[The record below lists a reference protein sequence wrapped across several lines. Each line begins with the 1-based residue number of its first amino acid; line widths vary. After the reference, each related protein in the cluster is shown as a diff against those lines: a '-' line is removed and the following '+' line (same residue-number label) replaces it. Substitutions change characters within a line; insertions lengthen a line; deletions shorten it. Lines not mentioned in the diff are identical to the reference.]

1 MDLVSVPVD
10 RNLHNRPVPGKRGRD
25 RLSGEATLLESQIEQ
40 INRFPDQNPNPVMR
54 MTEDGVLLYAN
65 TASAPIITALGIAV
79 GDLLPEETL
88 AQLRRAAADPAA
100 PPVEIVTNHRT
111 YAVLCVPVPEFGF
124 LNLYGTDITAEKVV
138 ARFPDQNPNPVFRA
152 TMDGRL
158 LYANTASAE
167 VVRAIGVSVGDP
179 LPEAVFERI
188 RGLADGSTTEG
199 YEIRTDDGRTFVLT
213 PVWIPEFEFIN
224 VYGTDVTGEKVV
236 ARFPDENPN
245 PVLRTNGEGRL
256 LYANAASAPLL
267 RLFGCVIGQKLP
279 PRIRKRIVQ
288 AASGN
293 AGETL
298 EVESEGRA
306 YVLKPVWVREF
317 EFINVYGTDVTAA
330 RELEIAH
337 EEVER
342 LLLNILPEPIAR
354 RLRQGERVI
363 ADRFDDVTLLFA
375 DIVGF
380 TQLSSGLQAAELVEI
395 LNSVFSAFDGL
406 VGRYGLEKIKTI
418 GDAYMVVGGLP
429 EQMEDHTARVAD
441 MALELRD
448 EIGRISSGAGSDIS
462 FRVGMS
468 VGPVVAGVIGVTK
481 FIYDVWGD
489 TVNTASRM
497 ESHGLPDR
505 IHVTHSVYERLRGR
519 YLFEP
524 RGIIEVKGKGPM
536 QTYFLLGRAEA
547 ARPAGLGAEAGRAT
561 EDRASD
567 VSLRKPLRGGS
578 PTSGSERRSQASRGS
593 GSPAR

>member
-1 MDLVSVPVD
+1 MDLSSVPVD
-10 RNLHNRPVPGKRGRD
+10 RNLHNRAVAGTRKRGR
-25 RLSGEATLLESQIEQ
+25 LSSATTLLESQIEQ

-54 MTEDGVLLYAN
+54 MNEDGVLLYAN
-65 TASAPIITALGIAV
+65 TASAPIMKALGVAV
-79 GDLLPEETL
+79 GDRLPEAPL
-88 AQLRRAAADPAA
+88 AVLQHAAVDPTAA
-100 PPVEIVTNHRT
+100 PIEIVTDHRT
-111 YAVLCVPVPEFGF
+111 YALLCVPVPEFGF

-158 LYANTASAE
+158 LYANAASAE

-188 RGLADGSTTEG
+188 RGLADGSTSER
-199 YEIRTDDGRTFVLT
+199 YEIRTDDARTFVLT

-245 PVLRTNGEGRL
+245 PVLRTTGDGRL
-256 LYANAASAPLL
+256 LYANVASAPLL

-288 AASGN
+288 AAAGN
-293 AGETL
+293 VGETL
-298 EVESEGRA
+298 EVESESRI
-306 YVLKPVWVREF
+306 YILKPVWVREF

-330 RELEIAH
+330 RELEKAH

-380 TQLSSGLQAAELVEI
+380 TQLSSGLPAAELVEI
-395 LNSVFSAFDGL
+395 LNDVFSAFDGL
-406 VGRYGLEKIKTI
+406 VARYGLEKIKTI

-429 EQMEDHTARVAD
+429 ERMEDHTGRVAD
-441 MALELRD
+441 MALELRG
-448 EIGRISSGAGSDIS
+448 EIERLSSGSHSDIR

-505 IHVTHSVYERLRGR
+505 IHVTKGVYARLRDR

-524 RGIIEVKGKGPM
+524 RGMIEVKGKGPM
-536 QTYFLLGRAEA
+536 ETYFLVGRA
-547 ARPAGLGAEAGRAT
+547 
-561 EDRASD
+561 
-567 VSLRKPLRGGS
+567 
-578 PTSGSERRSQASRGS
+578 
-593 GSPAR
+593 

>member
-1 MDLVSVPVD
+1 MDLSSVPVD
-10 RNLHNRPVPGKRGRD
+10 RNLHNRAVAGTRKRGR
-25 RLSGEATLLESQIEQ
+25 LSSATTLLESQIEQ

-54 MTEDGVLLYAN
+54 MNEDGVLLYAN
-65 TASAPIITALGIAV
+65 TASAPIMKALGVAV
-79 GDLLPEETL
+79 GDRLPEAPL
-88 AQLRRAAADPAA
+88 AVLQHAAADPTAA
-100 PPVEIVTNHRT
+100 PVEIVTDHRT
-111 YAVLCVPVPEFGF
+111 YALLCVPVPEFGF

-158 LYANTASAE
+158 LYANAASAE

-188 RGLADGSTTEG
+188 RGLADGSTSER
-199 YEIRTDDGRTFVLT
+199 YEIRTDDARTFVLT

-245 PVLRTNGEGRL
+245 PVLRTTGDGRL
-256 LYANAASAPLL
+256 LYANVASAPLL

-288 AASGN
+288 AAAGN
-293 AGETL
+293 VGETL
-298 EVESEGRA
+298 EVESESRI
-306 YVLKPVWVREF
+306 YILKPVWVREF
-317 EFINVYGTDVTAA
+317 DFINVYGTDVTAA
-330 RELEIAH
+330 RELEKAH

-380 TQLSSGLQAAELVEI
+380 TQLSSGLPAAELVEI
-395 LNSVFSAFDGL
+395 LNDVFSAFDGL
-406 VGRYGLEKIKTI
+406 VARYGLEKIKTI

-429 EQMEDHTARVAD
+429 ERMEDHTGRVAD
-441 MALELRD
+441 MALELRG
-448 EIGRISSGAGSDIS
+448 EIERLSSGSHSDIR

-505 IHVTHSVYERLRGR
+505 IHVTKGVYDRLRDR

-524 RGIIEVKGKGPM
+524 RGMIEVKGKGPM
-536 QTYFLLGRAEA
+536 ETYFLLG
-547 ARPAGLGAEAGRAT
+547 PT
-561 EDRASD
+561 EQ
-567 VSLRKPLRGGS
+567 PL
-578 PTSGSERRSQASRGS
+578 PQA
-593 GSPAR
+593 

>member
-1 MDLVSVPVD
+1 MDLSSVPVD
-10 RNLHNRPVPGKRGRD
+10 RNLHNRAVAGTRKRGR
-25 RLSGEATLLESQIEQ
+25 LSSATTLLESQIEQ

-65 TASAPIITALGIAV
+65 TASAPIMKALGVAV
-79 GDLLPEETL
+79 GDRLPEAPL
-88 AQLRRAAADPAA
+88 AVLQHAAVDPTAA
-100 PPVEIVTNHRT
+100 PIEIVTDHRT
-111 YAVLCVPVPEFGF
+111 YALLCVPVPEFGF

-158 LYANTASAE
+158 LYANAASAE

-188 RGLADGSTTEG
+188 RGLADGSTSER
-199 YEIRTDDGRTFVLT
+199 YEIRTDDARTFVLT

-245 PVLRTNGEGRL
+245 PVLRTTGDGRL
-256 LYANAASAPLL
+256 LYANVASAPLL

-288 AASGN
+288 AAAGN
-293 AGETL
+293 VGETL
-298 EVESEGRA
+298 EVESESRI
-306 YVLKPVWVREF
+306 YILKPVWVREF

-330 RELEIAH
+330 RELEKAH

-380 TQLSSGLQAAELVEI
+380 TQLSSGLPAAELVEI
-395 LNSVFSAFDGL
+395 LNDVFSAFDGL
-406 VGRYGLEKIKTI
+406 VARYGLEKIKTI

-429 EQMEDHTARVAD
+429 ERMEDHTGRVAD
-441 MALELRD
+441 MALELRG
-448 EIGRISSGAGSDIS
+448 EIERLSSGSHSDIR

-505 IHVTHSVYERLRGR
+505 IHVTKGVYDRLRDR

-524 RGIIEVKGKGPM
+524 RGMIEVKGKGPM
-536 QTYFLLGRAEA
+536 ETYFLLG
-547 ARPAGLGAEAGRAT
+547 PT
-561 EDRASD
+561 EQ
-567 VSLRKPLRGGS
+567 PL
-578 PTSGSERRSQASRGS
+578 PQA
-593 GSPAR
+593 

>member
-1 MDLVSVPVD
+1 MDAASVPVD
-10 RNLHNRPVPGKRGRD
+10 RNLHNRAVAGKRHGDGLPR
-25 RLSGEATLLESQIEQ
+25 ETALLESQIEQ

-54 MTEDGVLLYAN
+54 MTADGVLLYAN
-65 TASAPIITALGIAV
+65 PASAPIIEALGVAV
-79 GDLLPEETL
+79 GDPLPAKTL
-88 AQLRRAAADPAA
+88 AELRRTAADPTA
-100 PPVEIVTNHRT
+100 PPVEIVRDHRT
-111 YAVLCVPVPEFGF
+111 FAVLCVPVPQFGF
-124 LNLYGTDITAEKVV
+124 FNLYGTDITAEKVV

-167 VVRAIGVSVGDP
+167 VVRAIGVAVGEP
-179 LPEAVFERI
+179 LPEATFERI
-188 RGLADGSTTEG
+188 RGLADGSTSER
-199 YEIRTDDGRTFVLT
+199 YEIRTDDARTFVLT

-224 VYGTDVTGEKVV
+224 VYGTDVTGERVV

-245 PVLRTNGEGRL
+245 PVLRVDGEGRL
-256 LYANAASAPLL
+256 LYANGASAPLL
-267 RLFGCVIGQKLP
+267 RLFGSVIGQKLP
-279 PRIRKRIVQ
+279 PRIRKRIVE
-288 AASGN
+288 AAAGST
-293 AGETL
+293 GETL
-298 EVESEGRA
+298 EVESESRT
-306 YVLKPVWVREF
+306 YLLKPVWVREF
-317 EFINVYGTDVTAA
+317 GFINVYGTDVTAA
-330 RELEIAH
+330 RELEKAH

-380 TQLSSGLQAAELVEI
+380 TQLSSGLPAADLVEI
-395 LNSVFSAFDGL
+395 LNHVFSAFDGL

-448 EIGRISSGAGSDIS
+448 EIGRLSSGAHSDIR

-489 TVNTASRM
+489 TVNSASRM
-497 ESHGLPDR
+497 ESLGFPDR
-505 IHVTHSVYERLRGR
+505 IHVTHGVYERLRGR

-524 RGIIEVKGKGPM
+524 RGVIEVKGKGLM
-536 QTYFLLGRAEA
+536 ETYFLLGRAEQA
-547 ARPAGLGAEAGRAT
+547 DVADLAYKASMKRAI
-561 EDRASD
+561 S
-567 VSLRKPLRGGS
+567 K
-578 PTSGSERRSQASRGS
+578 
-593 GSPAR
+593 

>member
-1 MDLVSVPVD
+1 MDLSSVPVD
-10 RNLHNRPVPGKRGRD
+10 RNLHNRAVAGTRKRGR
-25 RLSGEATLLESQIEQ
+25 LSSATTLLESQIEQ

-54 MTEDGVLLYAN
+54 MNEDGVLLYAN
-65 TASAPIITALGIAV
+65 TASAPIMKALGVAV
-79 GDLLPEETL
+79 GDRLPEAPL
-88 AQLRRAAADPAA
+88 AVLQHAAVDPTAA
-100 PPVEIVTNHRT
+100 PIEIVTDHRT
-111 YAVLCVPVPEFGF
+111 YALLCVPVPEFGF

-158 LYANTASAE
+158 LYANAASAE

-188 RGLADGSTTEG
+188 RGLADGSTSER
-199 YEIRTDDGRTFVLT
+199 YEIRTDDARTFVLT

-245 PVLRTNGEGRL
+245 PVLRVDGEGRL

-288 AASGN
+288 AAAGN
-293 AGETL
+293 VGETL
-298 EVESEGRA
+298 EVESESRI
-306 YVLKPVWVREF
+306 YILKPVWVREF
-317 EFINVYGTDVTAA
+317 DFINVYGTDVTAA
-330 RELEIAH
+330 RELEKAH

-380 TQLSSGLQAAELVEI
+380 TQLSSGLPAAELVEI
-395 LNSVFSAFDGL
+395 LNDVFSAFDGL
-406 VGRYGLEKIKTI
+406 VARYGLEKIKTI

-429 EQMEDHTARVAD
+429 ERMEDHTGRVAD
-441 MALELRD
+441 MALELRG
-448 EIGRISSGAGSDIS
+448 EIERLSSGSHSDIR

-505 IHVTHSVYERLRGR
+505 IHVTKGVYDRLRDR

-524 RGIIEVKGKGPM
+524 RGMIEVKGKGPM
-536 QTYFLLGRAEA
+536 ETYFLVGRA
-547 ARPAGLGAEAGRAT
+547 
-561 EDRASD
+561 
-567 VSLRKPLRGGS
+567 
-578 PTSGSERRSQASRGS
+578 
-593 GSPAR
+593 